1 MDGSPL
7 DVRPLDDSRSGRFT
21 PGTICPMHVD
31 VLPSGR
37 FAPER
42 FAPELSV
49 LGVSPSRCGRT
60 DGRFDVK
67 PLALA
72 SEVKSLTPWLQWES
86 LARDAKVKKHLTSE
100 AKAKGLTSKE
110 MVRGLTSYAE
120 AKELTSEAKDNL

>member
-1 MDGSPL
+1 MCIRDS
-7 DVRPLDDSRSGRFT
+7 VRPLDDSRSGRFT

-37 FAPER
+37 FAPE
-42 FAPELSV
+42 LSV

-72 SEVKSLTPWLQWES
+72 SEAKPLAVDSMVKSLV
-86 LARDAKVKKHLTSE
+86 LASVFK
-100 AKAKGLTSKE
+100 
-110 MVRGLTSYAE
+110 
-120 AKELTSEAKDNL
+120 